1 MQDLC
6 VRITSPESLV
16 QLVKQIQ
23 QEENDAKKQVR
34 EMKIH
39 QAVQQA
45 EKVGVL
51 LALSATCVE
60 HLHVHL
66 FRGVSQAVP
75 AKLSAVHLIVSSTS
89 LGVMLSACMT
99 HAQCK

>member
-45 EKVGVL
+45 EKVGGL
-51 LALSATCVE
+51 LALPATCVE
-60 HLHVHL
+60 HLHVHM
-66 FRGVSQAVP
+66 FRGVA
-75 AKLSAVHLIVSSTS
+75 LSLPSCQ
-89 LGVMLSACMT
+89 LSI
-99 HAQCK
+99 